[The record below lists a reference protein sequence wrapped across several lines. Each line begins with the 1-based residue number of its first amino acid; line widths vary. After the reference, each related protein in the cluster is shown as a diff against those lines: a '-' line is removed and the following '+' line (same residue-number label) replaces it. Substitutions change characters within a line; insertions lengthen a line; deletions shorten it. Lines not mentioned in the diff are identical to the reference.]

1 MVCRKPCCRRPE
13 EARQQTGIFFVTEVT
28 LFPGLKFLTLGQ
40 NYHHIHRLYPR
51 VSWYHYQR
59 VFNLIRPAL
68 VKNNAPIEV
77 LFSQETGKMVSSDDV
92 KQLHLM
98 GIASLDLYINQ
109 IRFEDSSLCNVTDD
123 KVNEERRWAL
133 DWPTQGV

>member
-1 MVCRKPCCRRPE
+1 MPLINKDDISYKRYLLRS
-13 EARQQTGIFFVTEVT
+13 ID
-28 LFPGLKFLTLGQ
+28 
-40 NYHHIHRLYPR
+40 NY
-51 VSWYHYQR
+51 
-59 VFNLIRPAL
+59 VFYT
-68 VKNNAPIEV
+68 KTFEDEQFSKPIEV

-109 IRFEDSSLCNVTDD
+109 IRFEDSPLCNVTDD

>member
-1 MVCRKPCCRRPE
+1 MDM
-13 EARQQTGIFFVTEVT
+13 T
-28 LFPGLKFLTLGQ
+28 LINKDDISYKRYLLRSID
-40 NYHHIHRLYPR
+40 NY
-51 VSWYHYQR
+51 
-59 VFNLIRPAL
+59 VFYT
-68 VKNNAPIEV
+68 KTFEDEQFSKPIEV

-92 KQLHLM
+92 KQIHLM
-98 GIASLDLYINQ
+98 GIASLDLCINQ

>member
-1 MVCRKPCCRRPE
+1 MPLINKNDISYKRFLLE
-13 EARQQTGIFFVTEVT
+13 SIEDD
-28 LFPGLKFLTLGQ
+28 LFYIKTFGDEQFAK
-40 NYHHIHRLYPR
+40 
-51 VSWYHYQR
+51 
-59 VFNLIRPAL
+59 
-68 VKNNAPIEV
+68 PIEV